1 MNVSPSSPS
10 AGKPA
15 IPKVFLNLDR
25 TLYNHLDGLL
35 TPAYGT
41 ADCLWATLTVLSVSA

>member
-15 IPKVFLNLDR
+15 IPKVFLDR
-25 TLYNHLDGLL
+25 TLYNHFDGLL